1 MRVACL
7 LGLVGDLLVNLT
19 LMGGSVTLKRPDMDA
34 GKDALRGLYQEFIVL
49 GSASGESFTD
59 FWLTS

>member
-19 LMGGSVTLKRPDMDA
+19 LMGGSVTLKRPDMDV
-34 GKDALRGLYQEFIVL
+34 GKEA
-49 GSASGESFTD
+49 
-59 FWLTS
+59 

>member
-1 MRVACL
+1 
-7 LGLVGDLLVNLT
+7 
-19 LMGGSVTLKRPDMDA
+19 MGGSVTLKRPDMDA